1 MNKYQKK
8 KIKDKTNNTEPFVKF
23 GPLIKDVTEIHIKVT
38 DIYHTTQH
46 YKNIIKN
53 FMERI
58 SMANSAVNILQKRKE
73 LIISNHYYTSLRR
86 LVQVLQNMIKF
97 VKETQYNESLKE
109 EDKILKEDIEEFL
122 KFQTASMIN
131 TIVKILDE
139 VKELCKKAQHN
150 KKIAGI
156 LTKRISKVIP
166 LIKIIQQKDELF
178 TSHYEDS
185 HNNLRR
191 LILQVPQNMKKYIEE
206 ITQYDTMQEL
216 LETETFEKKFKELRN
231 EYNDIV
237 KISLLNFNINFDF
250 KINEQEDDKILLT
263 DLVKSRIAKIFN
275 EVKELYKIAQHNKN
289 ITFNLIKRM
298 FEAYF
303 AVIQANKDLDTS
315 HLQRLFQ
322 VFKEMKKYIEE
333 ITQYNTVQDFLKDKI
348 IEYKFKDLREE
359 YNNTCIDLLNF
370 DNCKKFKEQDED
382 KILKEDIKEL
392 IKFQTIL
399 AESITGMNMKQISEI
414 NNTIYFELFFPLIK
428 DVASIFNR
436 SMDLYHKVQHKKIT
450 KILIDRI
457 TKATN
462 TVNIYILQDTDDN
475 LYTSKNHVNLQRLVQ
490 VLQDMKNFI
499 AEELTQ
505 NNLLIESVKSK
516 IIELCNEYDTC
527 ISLLM
532 INPKVNL
539 ESKNLN
545 DEFQEALTESIIELF
560 EYNMN
565 QNITDTNDEMN
576 KIIKMV
582 INMHSLIDNKK
593 GIRFNEFPLP
603 YYNYIMSDDKPRSD
617 KLRKYINRINGDEV
631 AFKTVKEN
639 HIIVQVENQVTILKK
654 LEYCQ
659 NIIQFY
665 GLTYDGSKFYLI
677 TEWAENG
684 NLRKYISLYG
694 QNIEIKFRLKFAY
707 DIAKGLNF
715 LNSVKIL
722 HQNISSENIVI
733 TNHDVA
739 KLTNFQLANNLFKD
753 KKYIQ
758 YSSPEMLEVNKE
770 KEYNTKCEIYSY
782 GILLWEIAECKV
794 PYAEFENPDIIKKVI
809 KGYRE
814 KFTPDTNIPKEYQI
828 LVKKAVKQN
837 PDYRPTFA
845 KLLIGLQDIFN
856 NYISIRKDLLW
867 IKSAIKEKAIKYIEW
882 NELTDLS
889 KVGSGHFGSVSKARW
904 SKINDF
910 IVIKK
915 LNNSNDIQEDAFQH
929 EIQMQNRVHACENI
943 IRFIGITQELQ
954 SQNNYCIVME
964 YADSG
969 NLRVYL
975 KKNFSFL
982 NWNKKYQF
990 AFDITNGVHYLH
1002 KEKIIHRD
1010 LHAKN
1015 IVIHKGKAK
1024 ITDFGYA
1031 KSMETQ
1037 TKIHTEIF
1045 GMIPY
1050 VAPELLKHK
1059 GSQLPPF
1066 SWKTDIYSLGVLLW
1080 ELSSGYPPF
1089 ENTDEILLPIHI
1101 ICNKKREEKIPDT
1114 PSDYYNLYTACWNEN
1129 PEERPTIEI
1138 IYNKLLQL
1146 SNINTEDLLLYDINN
1161 DVKDSSS
1168 NNLQFSNSL
1177 NSLEI
1182 IKHS

>member
-8 KIKDKTNNTEPFVKF
+8 KIKDKTNNDTEPSVKF
-23 GPLIKDVTEIHIKVT
+23 EPLIKDVTEIHIKVT

-73 LIISNHYYTSLRR
+73 LFIPNHYYTSLRR

-97 VKETQYNESLKE
+97 VKETQYNESLKVKTIKKRFKSLNKEYDNSISLLDFFDFKKFNAQE

-150 KKIAGI
+150 KKIAEI

-166 LIKIIQQKDELF
+166 LIKIIQQKDDLF

-185 HNNLRR
+185 LNNLRR
-191 LILQVPQNMKKYIEE
+191 LILQVLQNMKKYIEE

-216 LETETFEKKFKELRN
+216 LENETFEKKFKDLRN

-289 ITFNLIKRM
+289 ISFNLIKRM
-298 FEAYF
+298 FEAHF

-322 VFKEMKKYIEE
+322 LFKEMKKYIEE

-348 IEYKFKDLREE
+348 IEDKFKDLHEE

-370 DNCKKFKEQDED
+370 DNCKKFNEQDED

-399 AESITGMNMKQISEI
+399 AESITGMNMKQISEVT
-414 NNTIYFELFFPLIK
+414 NTIYFELFFPLIK

-462 TVNIYILQDTDDN
+462 TVSNIYILEDTDDN

-505 NNLLIESVKSK
+505 NNLSIESVKSK

-532 INPKVNL
+532 INLKVNL
-539 ESKNLN
+539 KSKNLN
-545 DEFQEALTESIIELF
+545 DEFQEALTESLI

-565 QNITDTNDEMN
+565 QNITDTNDKMN

-582 INMHSLIDNKK
+582 INMHNLIDNKK
-593 GIRFNEFPLP
+593 GINQKKINGVSNEFLLP
-603 YYNYIMSDDKPRSD
+603 FYNYIMFNDKSRSD
-617 KLRKYINRINGDEV
+617 KLRKYINRITGNEV
-631 AFKTVKEN
+631 AFKTVKKN
-639 HIIVQVENQVTILKK
+639 HIVQVENQVKK
-654 LEYCQ
+654 LKYCQ

-733 TNHDVA
+733 TNCDVA
-739 KLTNFQLANNLFKD
+739 KLTNFQLANNLVID
-753 KKYIQ
+753 KKYVQ
-758 YSSPEMLEVNKE
+758 YSSPEMLEMNKE
-770 KEYNTKCEIYSY
+770 KEYDTKCEVYSY
-782 GILLWEIAECKV
+782 GILLWEIAECKI
-794 PYAEFENPDIIKKVI
+794 PYAEFENSIDIIKKVI

-814 KFTPDTNIPKEYQI
+814 KFTPDTNIPKEYQTF
-828 LVKKAVKQN
+828 VKKAVKQN

-845 KLLIGLQDIFN
+845 ELLIGLQNIFN

-867 IKSAIKEKAIKYIEW
+867 IKSAIKERAIKYIEW

-889 KVGSGHFGSVSKARW
+889 KVGSGHFGSVSKAR
-904 SKINDF
+904 
-910 IVIKK
+910 
-915 LNNSNDIQEDAFQH
+915 
-929 EIQMQNRVHACENI
+929 
-943 IRFIGITQELQ
+943 ITQELQ

-964 YADSG
+964 YADS
-969 NLRVYL
+969 
-975 KKNFSFL
+975 
-982 NWNKKYQF
+982 

-1031 KSMETQ
+1031 KSLETQ

-1050 VAPELLKHK
+1050 VAPELLNHK

-1066 SWKTDIYSLGVLLW
+1066 SWKTDIYSFGVLLW

-1089 ENTDEILLPIHI
+1089 ENTDEILLPIQI
-1101 ICNKKREEKIPDT
+1101 ICYKKREEQIPDT

-1138 IYNKLLQL
+1138 IHNKLLQL
-1146 SNINTEDLLLYDINN
+1146 FNKDTEDSLLYINDDI
-1161 DVKDSSS
+1161 KDSLSD
-1168 NNLQFSNSL
+1168 NLQFSNSL

>member
-8 KIKDKTNNTEPFVKF
+8 KIKDKADNDTEPFLKF

-73 LIISNHYYTSLRR
+73 LFTSNHYYTSLRR

-97 VKETQYNESLKE
+97 VKETQYNESLKVKTIKKRFKSLNKEYDNSISLLDFFDFKKFNAQE

-150 KKIAGI
+150 KKIAVI
-156 LTKRISKVIP
+156 LTKRISKVIS
-166 LIKIIQQKDELF
+166 LIEIIQQKDDLF

-185 HNNLRR
+185 HHNNLRR

-216 LETETFEKKFKELRN
+216 LETETFEKKFKDLRN

-263 DLVKSRIAKIFN
+263 DLVKSRLTKIFN

-333 ITQYNTVQDFLKDKI
+333 ITQYHTVQDFLKDKI
-348 IEYKFKDLREE
+348 IEDKFKDLREK

-370 DNCKKFKEQDED
+370 DNCKKFNERDED

-399 AESITGMNMKQISEI
+399 AESITGMNMKQISEVT
-414 NNTIYFELFFPLIK
+414 NTIYFELFFPLIK
-428 DVASIFNR
+428 DIASISNR

-450 KILIDRI
+450 KILINRI
-457 TKATN
+457 IKATN

-545 DEFQEALTESIIELF
+545 DEFQEALTESLIED
-560 EYNMN
+560 NMN
-565 QNITDTNDEMN
+565 QNITDTNDKMN

-582 INMHSLIDNKK
+582 INMHSLIDDKK
-593 GIRFNEFPLP
+593 GIRFNEFPLSN
-603 YYNYIMSDDKPRSD
+603 YNYLMSNDKPRSD
-617 KLRKYINRINGDEV
+617 KLRKYINIMTGDKV

-639 HIIVQVENQVTILKK
+639 HIVQVKNQIMILKN

-665 GLTYDGSKFYLI
+665 GFTYDSSKFYLI
-677 TEWAENG
+677 IEWAENG
-684 NLRKYISLYG
+684 NLHKYISLYG
-694 QNIEIKFRLKFAY
+694 QNIETKFRLKFAY

-722 HQNISSENIVI
+722 HRNI
-733 TNHDVA
+733 
-739 KLTNFQLANNLFKD
+739 
-753 KKYIQ
+753 
-758 YSSPEMLEVNKE
+758 SSPEMLEVNKE
-770 KEYNTKCEIYSY
+770 KEYDTKCEVYSY
-782 GILLWEIAECKV
+782 GILLWEIAECKI
-794 PYAEFENPDIIKKVI
+794 PYAEFENSIDIIKKVI

-867 IKSAIKEKAIKYIEW
+867 IKSAIKERAIKYIEW

-904 SKINDF
+904 SKTNDF
-910 IVIKK
+910 VVIKK

-969 NLRVYL
+969 DLRVYL

-982 NWNKKYQF
+982 DWNKKYQL

-1031 KSMETQ
+1031 KSLETQ

-1050 VAPELLKHK
+1050 VAPELLNHK

-1080 ELSSGYPPF
+1080 KLSSGYPPF
-1089 ENTDEILLPIHI
+1089 ENTDEILLPIQI
-1101 ICNKKREEKIPDT
+1101 ICYKKREEQIPDT

-1129 PEERPTIEI
+1129 PKERPTIEI
-1138 IYNKLLQL
+1138 IHNKLLQL
-1146 SNINTEDLLLYDINN
+1146 FNKDTEGNLIYLILKLYNF
-1161 DVKDSSS
+1161 V
-1168 NNLQFSNSL
+1168 
-1177 NSLEI
+1177 
-1182 IKHS
+1182 

>member
-8 KIKDKTNNTEPFVKF
+8 KIKDKTDNDTEPFVKF

-73 LIISNHYYTSLRR
+73 LFIPNHYYTSLRR

-97 VKETQYNESLKE
+97 VKETQYKESLKVKTIKKDLKE

-122 KFQTASMIN
+122 KFQTASIIN

-150 KKIAGI
+150 KKIAEI

-166 LIKIIQQKDELF
+166 LIKIIQQEDLF

-191 LILQVPQNMKKYIEE
+191 LILQIPQNMKKYIEE

-216 LETETFEKKFKELRN
+216 LETETFEKNL
-231 EYNDIV
+231 
-237 KISLLNFNINFDF
+237 KIY
-250 KINEQEDDKILLT
+250 INEQEDDKILLT
-263 DLVKSRIAKIFN
+263 DL
-275 EVKELYKIAQHNKN
+275 N

-298 FEAYF
+298 FEAYN
-303 AVIQANKDLDTS
+303 AVIQANRDLDTS

-348 IEYKFKDLREE
+348 IEDKFKDLREE

-370 DNCKKFKEQDED
+370 DNCKKFNEQDED

-399 AESITGMNMKQISEI
+399 AESITGMNMKQISD
-414 NNTIYFELFFPLIK
+414 NTIYFELFFPLIK
-428 DVASIFNR
+428 DVASIFNS

-462 TVNIYILQDTDDN
+462 TVNIYILQDNDDN

-560 EYNMN
+560 KYNMN

-593 GIRFNEFPLP
+593 GIGFNEFPLLC
-603 YYNYIMSDDKPRSD
+603 YHNYIMFNDKPRSD
-617 KLRKYINRINGDEV
+617 KLRKYINRITGDKV
-631 AFKTVKEN
+631 AFKTIKEN
-639 HIIVQVENQVTILKK
+639 HIVQIENQITILKNLK
-654 LEYCQ
+654 YCQ

-665 GLTYDGSKFYLI
+665 GLTYDSSKFYLI

-684 NLRKYISLYG
+684 DLRKYISLYG

-739 KLTNFQLANNLFKD
+739 KLTNFQLANNLVID
-753 KKYIQ
+753 KKYVQ

-770 KEYNTKCEIYSY
+770 KEYDTKCEIYSY

-794 PYAEFENPDIIKKVI
+794 PYAEFENSNIIKKVI

-889 KVGSGHFGSVSKARW
+889 KVGSGHFGSVSKAR
-904 SKINDF
+904 
-910 IVIKK
+910 
-915 LNNSNDIQEDAFQH
+915 
-929 EIQMQNRVHACENI
+929 
-943 IRFIGITQELQ
+943 ITQELQ

-964 YADSG
+964 YADS
-969 NLRVYL
+969 
-975 KKNFSFL
+975 
-982 NWNKKYQF
+982 
-990 AFDITNGVHYLH
+990 
-1002 KEKIIHRD
+1002 
-1010 LHAKN
+1010 
-1015 IVIHKGKAK
+1015 
-1024 ITDFGYA
+1024 
-1031 KSMETQ
+1031 
-1037 TKIHTEIF
+1037 EIF
-1045 GMIPY
+1045 MQ
-1050 VAPELLKHK
+1050 K
-1059 GSQLPPF
+1059 
-1066 SWKTDIYSLGVLLW
+1066 IYLGVLLW

-1089 ENTDEILLPIHI
+1089 ENTDDILLPIHI
-1101 ICNKKREEKIPDT
+1101 ICNKKREEKIPNT

-1146 SNINTEDLLLYDINN
+1146 SNINTEDLLLYDIND

>member
-1 MNKYQKK
+1 MNNEQVSKK
-8 KIKDKTNNTEPFVKF
+8 KKKGKADNDTEPFLKF

-73 LIISNHYYTSLRR
+73 LFTSNHYYTSLRR

-97 VKETQYNESLKE
+97 VKETQYNESLKVKTIKKRFKSLNKEYDNSISLLDFFDFKKFNAQE

-150 KKIAGI
+150 KKIAVI
-156 LTKRISKVIP
+156 LTKRISKVIS
-166 LIKIIQQKDELF
+166 LIKIIQQKDDLF

-185 HNNLRR
+185 HHNNLRR

-216 LETETFEKKFKELRN
+216 LETETFEKKFKDLRN

-263 DLVKSRIAKIFN
+263 DLVKSRLTKIFN

-348 IEYKFKDLREE
+348 IEDKFKDLREE

-370 DNCKKFKEQDED
+370 DNCRKFNEQDED

-399 AESITGMNMKQISEI
+399 AESITGMNMKQISEVT
-414 NNTIYFELFFPLIK
+414 NTIYFELFFPLIK
-428 DVASIFNR
+428 DIASISNR

-450 KILIDRI
+450 KILINRI
-457 TKATN
+457 IKATN

-475 LYTSKNHVNLQRLVQ
+475 LYTSKNHVSLQRLVQ

-545 DEFQEALTESIIELF
+545 DEFQEALTESLIED
-560 EYNMN
+560 NMN
-565 QNITDTNDEMN
+565 QNITDTNDKMN

-582 INMHSLIDNKK
+582 INMHSLIDDKK
-593 GIRFNEFPLP
+593 GIRFNEFPLSN
-603 YYNYIMSDDKPRSD
+603 YNYLMSNDKPRSD
-617 KLRKYINRINGDEV
+617 KLRKYINIMTGDKV

-639 HIIVQVENQVTILKK
+639 HIVQVKNQIMILKN

-665 GLTYDGSKFYLI
+665 GFTYDSSKFYLI
-677 TEWAENG
+677 IEWAENG
-684 NLRKYISLYG
+684 NLHKYISLYG
-694 QNIEIKFRLKFAY
+694 QNIETKFRLKFAY

-722 HQNISSENIVI
+722 HRNIGSKNIVI

-739 KLTNFQLANNLFKD
+739 KLTNFQLANNLVID
-753 KKYIQ
+753 KKYVQ

-770 KEYNTKCEIYSY
+770 KEYDTKCEVYSY

-794 PYAEFENPDIIKKVI
+794 PYAEFENPIDIIKKVI

-814 KFTPDTNIPKEYQI
+814 KFTPNTNIPKEYQI

-837 PDYRPTFA
+837 PNYRPTFA

-889 KVGSGHFGSVSKARW
+889 KVGSGHFGSVSKVR
-904 SKINDF
+904 
-910 IVIKK
+910 
-915 LNNSNDIQEDAFQH
+915 
-929 EIQMQNRVHACENI
+929 
-943 IRFIGITQELQ
+943 ITQELQ

-964 YADSG
+964 YADS
-969 NLRVYL
+969 
-975 KKNFSFL
+975 
-982 NWNKKYQF
+982 

-1031 KSMETQ
+1031 KSLETQ

-1089 ENTDEILLPIHI
+1089 ENTDERLLQIHI
-1101 ICNKKREEKIPDT
+1101 ICNKREEKIPDT

-1129 PEERPTIEI
+1129 PEERPIIEVI
-1138 IYNKLLQL
+1138 HNKLLQL
-1146 SNINTEDLLLYDINN
+1146 SNKDTEDSLLYIND
-1161 DVKDSSS
+1161 DVKDSLSD
-1168 NNLQFSNSL
+1168 NLQFSNSL

>member
-8 KIKDKTNNTEPFVKF
+8 KIKDKADNDTEPFLKF

-73 LIISNHYYTSLRR
+73 LFTSNHYYTSLRR

-97 VKETQYNESLKE
+97 VKETQYNESLKVKTIKKRFKSLNKEYDNSISLLDFFDFKKFNAQE

-150 KKIAGI
+150 KKIAVI
-156 LTKRISKVIP
+156 LTKRISKVIS
-166 LIKIIQQKDELF
+166 LIEIIQQKDDLF

-185 HNNLRR
+185 HHNNLRR

-216 LETETFEKKFKELRN
+216 LETETFEKKFKDLRN

-263 DLVKSRIAKIFN
+263 DLVKSRLTKIFN

-333 ITQYNTVQDFLKDKI
+333 ITQYHTVQDFLKDKI
-348 IEYKFKDLREE
+348 IEDKFKDLREK

-370 DNCKKFKEQDED
+370 DNCKKFNERDED

-399 AESITGMNMKQISEI
+399 AESITGMNMKQISEVT
-414 NNTIYFELFFPLIK
+414 NTIYFELFFPLIK
-428 DVASIFNR
+428 DIASISNR

-450 KILIDRI
+450 KILINRI
-457 TKATN
+457 IKATN

-545 DEFQEALTESIIELF
+545 DEFQEALTESLIED
-560 EYNMN
+560 NMN
-565 QNITDTNDEMN
+565 QNITDTNDKMN

-582 INMHSLIDNKK
+582 INMHSLIDDKK
-593 GIRFNEFPLP
+593 GIRFNEFPLSN
-603 YYNYIMSDDKPRSD
+603 YNYLMSNDKPRSD
-617 KLRKYINRINGDEV
+617 KLRKYINIM
-631 AFKTVKEN
+631 T
-639 HIIVQVENQVTILKK
+639 
-654 LEYCQ
+654 
-659 NIIQFY
+659 
-665 GLTYDGSKFYLI
+665 
-677 TEWAENG
+677 
-684 NLRKYISLYG
+684 
-694 QNIEIKFRLKFAY
+694 
-707 DIAKGLNF
+707 GLNF

-722 HQNISSENIVI
+722 HRNIRSKNIVI

-739 KLTNFQLANNLFKD
+739 KLTNFQLANNLVID
-753 KKYIQ
+753 KKYVQ

-770 KEYNTKCEIYSY
+770 KEYDTKCEVYSY
-782 GILLWEIAECKV
+782 GILLWEIAECKI
-794 PYAEFENPDIIKKVI
+794 PYAEFENSIDIIKKVI

-867 IKSAIKEKAIKYIEW
+867 IKSAIKERAIKYIEW

-904 SKINDF
+904 SKTNDF
-910 IVIKK
+910 VVIKK

-969 NLRVYL
+969 
-975 KKNFSFL
+975 
-982 NWNKKYQF
+982 
-990 AFDITNGVHYLH
+990 
-1002 KEKIIHRD
+1002 
-1010 LHAKN
+1010 
-1015 IVIHKGKAK
+1015 
-1024 ITDFGYA
+1024 
-1031 KSMETQ
+1031 
-1037 TKIHTEIF
+1037 IF
-1045 GMIPY
+1045 M
-1050 VAPELLKHK
+1050 
-1059 GSQLPPF
+1059 Q
-1066 SWKTDIYSLGVLLW
+1066 KT
-1080 ELSSGYPPF
+1080 
-1089 ENTDEILLPIHI
+1089 
-1101 ICNKKREEKIPDT
+1101 
-1114 PSDYYNLYTACWNEN
+1114 
-1129 PEERPTIEI
+1129 
-1138 IYNKLLQL
+1138 
-1146 SNINTEDLLLYDINN
+1146 
-1161 DVKDSSS
+1161 
-1168 NNLQFSNSL
+1168 
-1177 NSLEI
+1177 
-1182 IKHS
+1182 